1 MTGVR
6 VMTGTHRHRLT
17 ASILVLALSAA
28 GVATAQDQPR
38 RAVSGRTAAVADE
51 EAAATGETGWCF
63 GIASGVLAG
72 GDLFQVA
79 NSLTVPWTPPAGG
92 ADFNAK
98 RFTVTLDEAAA
109 FGLAAA
115 KRVTPR
121 GWLRLDLTAGRMDAA
136 ALANDS
142 QFVTP
147 VLYDRWNVVQLDLAW
162 EQRLTDTRLQ
172 PMVRAGLSY
181 TGIGATAAA
190 ADQSVPGAL
199 LGAGFV
205 YRGGPRW
212 SLGLDLADHIQQ
224 FTLDDLPAEQGFPPS
239 AEYREFGPQHLVT
252 MTARLMAHF

>member
-1 MTGVR
+1 MTGAR
-6 VMTGTHRHRLT
+6 LRSLT
-17 ASILVLALSAA
+17 AFVLALILSLAGAA
-28 GVATAQDQPR
+28 SAQDPPR
-38 RAVSGRTAAVADE
+38 RAVSGRTAATVSDVE
-51 EAAATGETGWCF
+51 SVTTEISWCF
-63 GIASGVLAG
+63 GVASGVLAG

-79 NSLTVPWTPPAGG
+79 NDLTVPWSPPAGG

-109 FGLAAA
+109 FGLTAA
-115 KRVTPR
+115 KRLTPR

-172 PMVRAGLSY
+172 PLLRAGLSY
-181 TGIGATAAA
+181 TGISATADA
-190 ADQSVPGAL
+190 ADQSVPGLL
-199 LGAGFV
+199 LGAGFA

-224 FTLDDLPAEQGFPPS
+224 FTLDGLPAEQDFPAS
-239 AEYREFGPQHLVT
+239 SDYREFGPQHLVT
-252 MTARLMAHF
+252 VTARLIANF

>member
-1 MTGVR
+1 MNGAR
-6 VMTGTHRHRLT
+6 RRRLS
-17 ASILVLALSAA
+17 ACLLALALSAA
-28 GVATAQDQPR
+28 GVASAQDQPR
-38 RAVSGRTAAVADE
+38 RPVTGRTAVSGRTAATVSE
-51 EAAATGETGWCF
+51 ETTAAPQTGWCF
-63 GIASGVLAG
+63 GLAAGVLAG

-79 NSLTVPWTPPAGG
+79 NDLTVPWSPPAGV

-109 FGLAAA
+109 VGLAAA
-115 KRVTPR
+115 KRLTPR
-121 GWLRLDLTAGRMDAA
+121 GWLRLDLTFGRMDAA

-172 PMVRAGLSY
+172 PLVRAGLSY
-181 TGIGATAAA
+181 TGISATADA
-190 ADQSVPGAL
+190 ADQSVPGLL
-199 LGAGFV
+199 LGAGFA

-224 FTLDDLPAEQGFPPS
+224 FTLDGLPQEQDFPS
-239 AEYREFGPQHLVT
+239 SSEYREFGPQHLVT
-252 MTARLMAHF
+252 VTVRYMAHF